1 MAALIK
7 ATTKV
12 LKVLPKPIRK
22 IITAKKK
29 FVSDT
34 ENSSNVQYSR
44 KEYFYRDLDKSRN
57 TWRKEIFNSHII

>member
-29 FVSDT
+29 IRFWHGKFFKCPIFKKRIFI
-34 ENSSNVQYSR
+34 SR
-44 KEYFYRDLDKSRN
+44 SGQKQKHMAKRN
-57 TWRKEIFNSHII
+57 FQ